1 MEVEMEKIILV
12 AFGAMISLIAFFLKK
27 ENAKVEKISGKLRE
41 IEIDL
46 AKNGARDSERWEQTQ
61 RLLEDRRQDA
71 IKIFEKINRRIS

>member
-1 MEVEMEKIILV
+1 MEKIILV